1 MSELRKAVFQL
12 PRIKR
17 DDGTHIPQL
26 GFGVWPV
33 WNEEVTPAAT
43 EAIRAGDA

>member
-1 MSELRKAVFQL
+1 MSGLRKAVFQL

-26 GFGVWPV
+26 GFGVWQA
-33 WNEEVTPAAT
+33 WNKEFTSAAT
-43 EAIRAGDA
+43 EAVRAGDA